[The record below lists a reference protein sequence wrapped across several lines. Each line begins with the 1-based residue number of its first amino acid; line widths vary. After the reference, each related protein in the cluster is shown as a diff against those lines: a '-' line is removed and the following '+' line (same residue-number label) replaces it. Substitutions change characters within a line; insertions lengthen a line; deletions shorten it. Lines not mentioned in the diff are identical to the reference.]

1 MGDVMRISAAAFAC
15 LAAAI
20 APAAAEDC
28 KAIKDSAA
36 RLACFDKAA
45 GETSAPPAATAHA
58 PAAQKA
64 EPAAPAPETTAKTF
78 KVVDVSDLYVGPNKY
93 AGRDIEVRNL
103 KCYFA
108 DKDDYRCIAPGTY
121 VAIFTKTVEPALARQ
136 WMEDKC
142 DQIKTAVTSSRC
154 TFHLR
159 FTYTSDDFDND
170 VVSGMQQRV
179 VITPP
184 AGVTM
189 VSLNS
194 EKKSR
199 R

>member
-1 MGDVMRISAAAFAC
+1 MKTIVFV
-15 LAAAI
+15 LAALAV
-20 APAAAEDC
+20 AVTPPAMAEDC

-45 GETSAPPAATAHA
+45 GETPAAQAAPAPA
-58 PAAQKA
+58 PAAQKDA
-64 EPAAPAPETTAKTF
+64 PVAPAPEPPAKTF
-78 KVVDVSDLYVGPNKY
+78 KVVDVADLYVGPNKY

-108 DKDDYRCIAPGTY
+108 DKDDYRCIAPGAVH
-121 VAIFTKTVEPALARQ
+121 VAIFSKTVEPALARQ

-142 DQIKTAVTSSRC
+142 DQIRTAVTSSRC

-159 FTYTSDDFDND
+159 FTYSADDFEND

-189 VSLNS
+189 VTLTS
-194 EKKSR
+194 EKRSR